1 MLLRRLRIITFVMSA
16 ISLFSFIMVLF
27 VSGETHR
34 AVHIFFMVMFW
45 MSLFLTVF
53 FVLDLVRINQEKQR
67 RRQYREESGYLPD
80 AEAYARAEERLNMTM
95 YKPPRSR
102 VSSQVRTYSQH

>member
-1 MLLRRLRIITFVMSA
+1 
-16 ISLFSFIMVLF
+16 
-27 VSGETHR
+27 
-34 AVHIFFMVMFW
+34 MFW

-53 FVLDLVRINQEKQR
+53 FVLDLVRINQEKHK
-67 RRQYREESGYLPD
+67 EEGNTEKRAVYLPD